1 MIREQKVESVHQKD
15 AHTQVGMILT
25 PCSVNNCRLVC
36 WCMFQRL
43 CPRVQFLD
51 HVHLGNF
58 LRDSPICSVIVLF
71 FFFFFFG
78 VNDLSQ
84 DKGRSSVLEDNY
96 TGRLP

>member
-43 CPRVQFLD
+43 CPMVQFLD

-71 FFFFFFG
+71 FFFFL
-78 VNDLSQ
+78 VSMTYPKI
-84 DKGRSSVLEDNY
+84 KGEVQFWRTTTQAVCLD
-96 TGRLP
+96 